1 MVNDQQELEEQ
12 ETDHRGREKAA
23 QTWTSSHTKT
33 FCFMYLAYAT
43 GMGTRGSMDLAF
55 FGAQKDKILSLRQ
68 FSAILTSGT
77 AAYATGKLLGGPI
90 VDYVGGRSILTT
102 LTALMGV
109 CFISIGRT
117 TSPIMMSILWS
128 FSRLVH
134 SLGWPAMSVLMR
146 NWFSD
151 LPNGAFVNSVIS
163 TSSRAG
169 AWFGPLVSGYLLETL
184 GSWKTLATGIGSV
197 SILVSATLYS
207 FLKESPIDPK
217 KVRRKESFYK
227 KTALKKDEQIVSLTT
242 KEFVGVAMQE
252 PRLFLL
258 FGASMLATP
267 VFDLPS
273 VLSSYLSE
281 TYDMAPT
288 EIGAVA
294 SLFPFIA
301 VPAVISGG
309 WIDDQL
315 TPHQKTW
322 WYTSTQMLSVC
333 ALYVLGNKPKK
344 NFVPFLLLA
353 TMAGIAPAFY
363 VVPGNWLIK
372 FAGERYAGT
381 YNAWLDFPGNF
392 ITTFLYAAFPYL
404 KSRGGWGTILKF
416 YSCLTAAGTL
426 SFFLFSVLDAK
437 APMQESPYDI
447 LVEKKR
453 RKMAKLEI
461 V

>member
-1 MVNDQQELEEQ
+1 
-12 ETDHRGREKAA
+12 
-23 QTWTSSHTKT
+23 
-33 FCFMYLAYAT
+33 
-43 GMGTRGSMDLAF
+43 MDLAF
-55 FGAQKDKILSLRQ
+55 FGAQKDNILSLRQ

-90 VDYVGGRSILTT
+90 VDYAGGRSILTT

-117 TSPIMMSILWS
+117 TSPIIMSILWS

-184 GSWKTLATGIGSV
+184 GSWKTLATGIGSA

-315 TPHQKTW
+315 TSNQKIW

-333 ALYVLGNKPKK
+333 TLYILGNRPKK
-344 NFVPFLLLA
+344 KFVPFLLLA

-426 SFFLFSVLDAK
+426 SFFLFSILDAK

-453 RKMAKLEI
+453 RKMAQME
-461 V
+461 VV